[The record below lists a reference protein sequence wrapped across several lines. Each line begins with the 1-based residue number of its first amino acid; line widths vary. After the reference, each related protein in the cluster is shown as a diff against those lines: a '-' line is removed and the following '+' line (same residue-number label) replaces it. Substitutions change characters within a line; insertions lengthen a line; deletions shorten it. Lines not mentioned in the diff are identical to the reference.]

1 MYGNFYIPQEWQ
13 EWSVNR
19 LLGQSQSG
27 AAAFVQRKSGDKT
40 DFAYIKMINISGDGN
55 KTETIQRQIEN
66 LTEEI
71 KIRSR
76 NLIEYEDFLIK
87 ENEGYQFFAR
97 MEYLQ
102 SLSDLLERFGK
113 LSETDV
119 IRLGID
125 MCKALIALKSKNI
138 VHGHINP
145 GNIFCDTDGNF
156 KLGGVGTLGRLDYLI
171 SGSMSDFETYFTA
184 PEATNSPVRNNSTD
198 IYAVGSVLYFLL
210 NNNKPPFVDQNF
222 SQLSYKDREDYINGK
237 MSGAQFPSPVNC
249 KNEYLINIISTA
261 CEFDPNR
268 RWKNPEA
275 MKTALETVLEK
286 ENLNNGNNF
295 SWQPEE
301 NPPQNF
307 SGGNQ
312 NNSNFEV
319 SGFNSHQEN
328 FQNPANQP
336 QYNPYDNNKNMNGYV
351 PDNRSYINS
360 YETDKMKKGNK
371 KLAVLVSSVS
381 GVAAAVIIAVLL
393 FVFPGFLNEKD
404 SYSDSGSNTVNTQNS
419 RDEDYLT
426 EKKTEE
432 KTTKAEKIYVP
443 NVTDMKESD
452 AKETLADEGFDVD
465 IEYQYSDDVDKNRV
479 ISQSPKGGD
488 KAEKGETVT
497 IVVSEGTE
505 SKPSPEY
512 YSQKI
517 EVETSGT
524 YATMELFQWNGK
536 EWESLFYTA
545 NVRIGE
551 NGASY
556 SYGEGMKVTPK
567 GTFDIGFCYG
577 LTQPETGL
585 RFKQVTSRS
594 VFVDDPDSQYYN
606 MLVDRYALSGDV
618 SYENTYDQFAVNNY
632 YSTCIFI
639 EHNGDGETVGT
650 ASPNMGSVITI
661 CGKNGNLN
669 PTFGCIDITT
679 NDMYY
684 LLRYLDEEKHPV
696 IIIS

>member
-1 MYGNFYIPQEWQ
+1 MYGDFYIPQDWQ
-13 EWSVNR
+13 QWSLNR
-19 LLGQSQSG
+19 LLGQSQTD
-27 AAAFVQRKSGDKT
+27 AVALVQRKIGPKT
-40 DFAYIKMINISGDGN
+40 DFSYIKMINISGGQDA
-55 KTETIQRQIEN
+55 ESVQSQIED
-66 LTEEI
+66 LTEEV
-71 KIRSR
+71 KIRNN
-76 NLIEYEDFLIK
+76 NLVRYEDFIIK

-97 MEYLQ
+97 MEYVQ
-102 SLSDLLERFGK
+102 SLSDLLERYGK
-113 LSETDV
+113 LSEADV

-125 MCKALIALKSKNI
+125 MCKALIQLKSKNI
-138 VHGHINP
+138 VHGHIHP
-145 GNIFCDTDGNF
+145 GNIFCDVDGNF

-171 SGSMSDFETYFTA
+171 SGSMSDLETYFTA
-184 PEATNSPVRNNSTD
+184 PEATNSPVRNNLTD
-198 IYAVGSVLYFLL
+198 IYSVGSVLYFLL

-222 SQLSYKDREDYINGK
+222 SQLSYKDKEDYINGK

-249 KNEYLINIISTA
+249 KNEYLKNIISTA
-261 CEFDPNR
+261 CEFAPDR

-275 MKTALETVLEK
+275 MKNALENILEE
-286 ENLNNGNNF
+286 ENSKNKNSFEIPAAQMPSSNFYSGNDTFENNGFNGQNNVNPPYQPNTPPVNNNF
-295 SWQPEE
+295 
-301 NPPQNF
+301 
-307 SGGNQ
+307 GG
-312 NNSNFEV
+312 
-319 SGFNSHQEN
+319 
-328 FQNPANQP
+328 
-336 QYNPYDNNKNMNGYV
+336 GYV
-351 PDNRSYINS
+351 PNNNTYANNPAANKSLN
-360 YETDKMKKGNK
+360 KGNK

-381 GVAAAVIIAVLL
+381 GAAVAVIIAVLL
-393 FVFPGFLNEKD
+393 FVYPGFLSGKD
-404 SYSDSGSNTVNTQNS
+404 NYPVNSTNIVNRQDNTDDN
-419 RDEDYLT
+419 DFME
-426 EKKTEE
+426 EKTEE
-432 KTTKAEKIYVP
+432 KTTKTEKVYVP

-465 IEYQYSDDVDKNRV
+465 IEYDYSDDVDKNRV

-488 KAEKGETVT
+488 KAEEGSTVT
-497 IVVSEGTE
+497 LVVSKGTE

-556 SYGEGMKVTPK
+556 DYGEGKKTTPK

-585 RFKQVTSRS
+585 KFKQLTTSS

-606 MLVDRYALSGDV
+606 MLVDRYVLSGDV
-618 SYENTYDQFAVNNY
+618 SYENTYDQFANKNY

-661 CGKNGNLN
+661 CGKNGNMN
-669 PTFGCIDITT
+669 STFGCIDITT

-684 LLRYLDEEKHPV
+684 LLRYLDEEQNPV